1 MHSIIT
7 ETVRAAV
14 RSSGSVIKSFRNQYC
29 NTKQLLVFSNP
40 MAANCLLRLQ
50 ISCPRNSYLNR
61 SFAPLTLIAIGEM
74 CKLAGSAS
82 GLKPIPKKKK
92 TTFKITDTCNGEKY
106 PSHAPACR
114 QLSCDFD
121 LSMKNPMLIKYQ
133 HIPGDI
139 HESTLPSRQLA
150 CFLSEA
156 AQPPPSKIDRK
167 IKPSIKVS
175 LALSFSFS
183 RSTSCSACNALGI
196 RELVDPENLSRSI

>member
-1 MHSIIT
+1 MQDS
-7 ETVRAAV
+7 R
-14 RSSGSVIKSFRNQYC
+14 KCFRV
-29 NTKQLLVFSNP
+29 K
-40 MAANCLLRLQ
+40 AN
-50 ISCPRNSYLNR
+50 SK
-61 SFAPLTLIAIGEM
+61 EE
-74 CKLAGSAS
+74 
-82 GLKPIPKKKK
+82 K

-196 RELVDPENLSRSI
+196 RELVDPENLSDLFKLSRHSLNHPARINTKTWHTHLLVPLKS